1 LVFPETL
8 NIILPFRLDL
18 NIGFM
23 GVIEVNMKK
32 ENHND
37 KLKKTFDQT
46 YVSIASNILFHIAGA
61 LLIIS
66 TLTISVLQFFGIPII
81 L

>member
-1 LVFPETL
+1 MVFPETL

-23 GVIEVNMKK
+23 GVIEVNMQK
-32 ENHND
+32 ENHNE
-37 KLKKTFDQT
+37 KLKKNLDQT
-46 YVSIASNILFHIAGA
+46 YVSIASNILVHLTGA

-66 TLTISVLQFFGIPII
+66 TVTISVLQFFGIPII

>member
-1 LVFPETL
+1 
-8 NIILPFRLDL
+8 
-18 NIGFM
+18 M

-46 YVSIASNILFHIAGA
+46 YVSIASNILGYLAGA

-66 TLTISVLQFFGIPII
+66 TVTISVLQFFGIPII